1 MPWVVLVV
9 GVSWGA
15 DAREWLSDRWSIGEK
30 PIGGRPADVMP
41 HETLPST
48 TPCVLR
54 GCPLVMEGC
63 GVDPESY
70 AADRGDHVLKAT
82 RSKSLF
88 QRFFGA
94 IFGYRTRFNLN
105 KSFF

>member
-1 MPWVVLVV
+1 MN
-9 GVSWGA
+9 
-15 DAREWLSDRWSIGEK
+15 AREWLSDRWPIGEK
-30 PIGGRPADVMP
+30 PIGGRPANVTP
-41 HETLPST
+41 HGASLITV
-48 TPCVLR
+48 PCVLR
-54 GCPLVMEGC
+54 GCPHVLEGFSIHS
-63 GVDPESY
+63 ESY

-105 KSFF
+105 KSFFSTSSLTLITLK

>member
-1 MPWVVLVV
+1 
-9 GVSWGA
+9 
-15 DAREWLSDRWSIGEK
+15 
-30 PIGGRPADVMP
+30 
-41 HETLPST
+41 
-48 TPCVLR
+48 
-54 GCPLVMEGC
+54 MEGFSIH
-63 GVDPESY
+63 PESY

-105 KSFF
+105 KSFFSTSSLTLVTLKQRLNVLFFLDFPGFLSVF